1 MHRESIGIET
11 MEVIMMST
19 TLSGSAGPTAND
31 THGRHVPARIPL
43 VPLGIG
49 LSAFLAISYLGC
61 ILLGLFGG
69 WDWGL
74 HQPWLQFLPG
84 FTWLTWPSFFLGLA
98 ESIAYGW
105 YTALLFG
112 GLYNFAL
119 ARFGPAR

>member
-11 MEVIMMST
+11 TEVIMMST
-19 TLSGSAGPTAND
+19 TASGSVGPTAND
-31 THGRHVPARIPL
+31 THRRRAPARIPL
-43 VPLGIG
+43 VPLGVS

-74 HQPWLQFLPG
+74 HQPWLQVLPG
-84 FTWLTWPSFFLGLA
+84 FTWLTWPSFFLGLV

-119 ARFGPAR
+119 ARFGTAR

>member
-1 MHRESIGIET
+1 MHVRLVGFET
-11 MEVIMMST
+11 MEVVMTGT
-19 TLSGSAGPTAND
+19 TFSDGSGSTPKGS
-31 THGRHVPARIPL
+31 RIPL

-49 LSAFLAISYLGC
+49 LSGFLAVSYVLC
-61 ILLGLFGG
+61 ILLGVFS

-98 ESIAYGW
+98 ETIAYGW

-112 GLYNFAL
+112 GLYNFAA
-119 ARFGPAR
+119 ARIGKAR